1 MFSTFRR
8 RNFWLMVGADAV
20 LSVAAYFAAYLVR
33 FDVRLPHNELHTF
46 LTTVIWILP
55 LKLLSLFFFKLYRG
69 MWRYT
74 GIHDLLN
81 LLKATLASSAAIVFI
96 ILVFHRFEGFSRGVF
111 IIDFLLSVMFLGGY
125 RLGIRLIT
133 SYVRERELTDGNGDA
148 WAPMKRLVIIGAGS
162 AGEKLLREI
171 KDNPRLR
178 YDVVGFVDDNVSKF
192 KMTIHG
198 VPVLGA
204 VSNMGRIV
212 KDLSVDE
219 IIIAVPSASAAEM
232 RRLVSF
238 CTTSSVT
245 FKTVPGIG
253 ELIEGKVSVNAV
265 REVRYEDLLGRKQVE
280 INVNEIGRYL
290 TGRRVLVTGAAG
302 SIGSELCR
310 QIAQFEPSVLILL
323 DRNESGLFDID
334 MELKAAFPHLTITP
348 ALAALQN
355 RSLMQKCL
363 DRTRPQVV
371 FHAAAYKHVPMME
384 LHPWEAVFNNV
395 LATQTLLELC
405 IENNVEECVVV
416 STDKAV
422 RPSNVMGASK
432 RLTELLAQAY
442 SAENNCRFMAVRFGN
457 VIGSV
462 GSVVPLFKKQIA
474 QGGPVTVTHKD
485 MTRYFM
491 TIPEACRLI
500 LQAGAIGKGGEIFVL
515 KMGTPIRIDSLAR
528 DMITLSGFKPDED
541 IHIEYVGL
549 RPGEKLYEE
558 LITDG
563 EHVVPTRHEKV
574 MVLSAQEKVSISTLS
589 GQISDLVQLAAACSI
604 PGIKNQLS
612 RMIDQYTPYAEESPK
627 VSTIP
632 AMLPGERIRPDNR
645 NGQVSTGK
653 PRARILVVDDE
664 KPMADVLAAYL
675 TTAGYSS
682 SAVYSAAE
690 GLHALEQQ
698 QYDLVIADLML
709 SDMSG
714 IDLLEALRER
724 SKKVRVIIM
733 TGYATIESGTEAI
746 RKGADDYIS
755 KPFYFPE
762 LEKVI
767 GRALS
772 RTNRALERTP

>member
-1 MFSTFRR
+1 MSVICPNCKSSHVRRSRPRSVVERTMKRFNRKAYRASTA
-8 RNFWLMVGADAV
+8 G
-20 LSVAAYFAAYLVR
+20 
-33 FDVRLPHNELHTF
+33 
-46 LTTVIWILP
+46 
-55 LKLLSLFFFKLYRG
+55 
-69 MWRYT
+69 
-74 GIHDLLN
+74 
-81 LLKATLASSAAIVFI
+81 
-96 ILVFHRFEGFSRGVF
+96 
-111 IIDFLLSVMFLGGY
+111 
-125 RLGIRLIT
+125 
-133 SYVRERELTDGNGDA
+133 GDA
-148 WAPMKRLVIIGAGS
+148 WAPTKRLVIIGAGS
-162 AGEKLLREI
+162 AGKKLLREI

-178 YDVVGFVDDNVSKF
+178 YDVVGFIDDNMSKF

-204 VSNMGRIV
+204 VSTIGSVV
-212 KDLSVDE
+212 KDFSVDE

-232 RRLVSF
+232 RRVVSF
-238 CTTSSVT
+238 CTTSNVPY
-245 FKTVPGIG
+245 KTVPGIG
-253 ELIEGKVSVNAV
+253 ELIEGKVSVNAI

-280 INVNEIGRYL
+280 IDVNEIGRYL

-310 QIAQFEPSVLILL
+310 QIAQFEPSMLVLL

-334 MELKAAFPHLTITP
+334 MELKAAFPRLTITP

-355 RSLMQKCL
+355 RPLMQK
-363 DRTRPQVV
+363 RFEGARPQVV

-442 SAENNCRFMAVRFGN
+442 SAENHCRFMAVRFGN

-558 LITDG
+558 LITDD
-563 EHVVPTRHEKV
+563 EHAVPTRHEKV
-574 MVLSAQEKVSISTLS
+574 MVLSAQKNVSLSTLS
-589 GQISDLVQLAAACSI
+589 GQISDLVQLAAACNI

-612 RMIDQYTPYAEESPK
+612 RMVDHYTPYAEESPK

-632 AMLPGERIRPDNR
+632 AILPGEPD
-645 NGQVSTGK
+645 K
-653 PRARILVVDDE
+653 
-664 KPMADVLAAYL
+664 
-675 TTAGYSS
+675 AG
-682 SAVYSAAE
+682 
-690 GLHALEQQ
+690 
-698 QYDLVIADLML
+698 
-709 SDMSG
+709 
-714 IDLLEALRER
+714 
-724 SKKVRVIIM
+724 
-733 TGYATIESGTEAI
+733 
-746 RKGADDYIS
+746 
-755 KPFYFPE
+755 
-762 LEKVI
+762 
-767 GRALS
+767 
-772 RTNRALERTP
+772 

>member
-1 MFSTFRR
+1 
-8 RNFWLMVGADAV
+8 V
-20 LSVAAYFAAYLVR
+20 
-33 FDVRLPHNELHTF
+33 
-46 LTTVIWILP
+46 
-55 LKLLSLFFFKLYRG
+55 
-69 MWRYT
+69 
-74 GIHDLLN
+74 
-81 LLKATLASSAAIVFI
+81 
-96 ILVFHRFEGFSRGVF
+96 GFSRGVF
-111 IIDFLLSVMFLGGY
+111 IIDFLLSVMFLGGF
-125 RLGIRLIT
+125 RLGIRLIVP
-133 SYVRERELTDGNGDA
+133 YMRERDLTDSNGDA
-148 WAPMKRLVIIGAGS
+148 WAPTKRLVIIGAGS

-178 YDVVGFVDDNVSKF
+178 YVVVGFVDDNVSKF

-198 VPVLGA
+198 VPVLGT
-204 VSNMGRIV
+204 VSAMGRLV

-219 IIIAVPSASAAEM
+219 IIIAIPSASAAEM
-232 RRLVSF
+232 RRLVGF
-238 CTTSSVT
+238 CTTSNVT

-253 ELIEGKVSVNAV
+253 ELIEGKVSVNAI

-280 INVNEIGRYL
+280 IDVNEIGRYL
-290 TGRRVLVTGAAG
+290 MGRRVLVTGAAG

-310 QIAQFEPSVLILL
+310 QIAQFEPSMLVLL

-334 MELKAAFPHLTITP
+334 MELKAAFPSIAITP
-348 ALAALQN
+348 VLAALQN
-355 RSLMQKCL
+355 RSLMQRYF
-363 DRTRPQVV
+363 DGTRPQVV

-384 LHPWEAVFNNV
+384 LHPWEAVYNNV
-395 LATQTLLELC
+395 LATQTLLQLC
-405 IENNVEECVVV
+405 IENKVEQCVVA

-442 SAENNCRFMAVRFGN
+442 SAENHCRFMAVRFGN

-574 MVLSAQEKVSISTLS
+574 MVLSAQKKVSLSTLS
-589 GQISDLVQLAAACSI
+589 GQISDLVQLAVACSI

-612 RMIDQYTPYAEESPK
+612 RMVDQYTPYAEESPK

-632 AMLPGERIRPDNR
+632 AMLPGEGIRPDNR
-645 NGQVSTGK
+645 KGLVSTGK
-653 PRARILVVDDE
+653 PRARLLVVDDE

-755 KPFYFPE
+755 KPFSFPE

-772 RTNRALERTP
+772 RTNRAWERTL

>member
-1 MFSTFRR
+1 
-8 RNFWLMVGADAV
+8 MVGADAG
-20 LSVAAYFAAYLVR
+20 LSFAAYFAAYLVR
-33 FDVRLPHNELHTF
+33 FDVRFPHNELHAF
-46 LTTVIWILP
+46 LITVIWILP

-81 LLKATLASSAAIVFI
+81 LLKATVASSAATLFI
-96 ILVFHRFEGFSRGVF
+96 ILVFYRFEGFSRGVF
-111 IIDFLLSVMFLGGY
+111 IIDFLLSVMLLGGF
-125 RLGIRLIT
+125 RLGIRLIN
-133 SYVRERELTDGNGDA
+133 SYMRERDLTDRHGDA
-148 WAPMKRLVIIGAGS
+148 WAPTKRLVIIGAGS

-178 YDVVGFVDDNVSKF
+178 YDVVGFVDDNLSKL

-204 VSNMGRIV
+204 VSNINRIV
-212 KDLSVDE
+212 KDLGVDE

-238 CTTSSVT
+238 CNTAGVK

-253 ELIEGKVSVNAV
+253 ELIEGKVSVNAI

-280 INVNEIGRYL
+280 IDVNEIGRYL
-290 TGRRVLVTGAAG
+290 TGRRVLVTGASG

-310 QIAQFEPSVLILL
+310 QIAQFEPSALVLL

-334 MELKAAFPHLTITP
+334 MELKAAFPSVAITP
-348 ALAALQN
+348 VLVALQN
-355 RSLMQKCL
+355 RSLMQRCF
-363 DRTRPQVV
+363 DWAGPQVV

-405 IENNVEECVVV
+405 VENKVEECVLV

-442 SAENNCRFMAVRFGN
+442 AAENNCRFMAVRFGN

-500 LQAGAIGKGGEIFVL
+500 LQAGAIGEGGEIFVL
-515 KMGTPIRIDSLAR
+515 KMGTPVRIDSLAR

-563 EHVVPTRHEKV
+563 ENVVPTRHEKI
-574 MVLSAQEKVSISTLS
+574 MVLSAERKVSLSTLS
-589 GQISDLVQLAAACSI
+589 GQISELVQHAAACSI

-612 RMIDQYTPYAEESPK
+612 RMIDQYTPYVEESPK

-632 AMLPGERIRPDNR
+632 AMLPEERIRPDNSGR
-645 NGQVSTGK
+645 VSTGK
-653 PRARILVVDDE
+653 PTARILVVDDE
-664 KPMADVLAAYL
+664 RPTADVLAAYL
-675 TTAGYSS
+675 NTVGYYS

-714 IDLLEALRER
+714 IELLEAVREQ
-724 SKKVRVIIM
+724 SKKVGVIIM
-733 TGYATIESGTEAI
+733 TGYATIESATEAI
-746 RKGADDYIS
+746 RKGAHDYIS

-762 LEKVI
+762 LERVI

-772 RTNRALERTP
+772 RKNVA

>member
-1 MFSTFRR
+1 MPHI
-8 RNFWLMVGADAV
+8 
-20 LSVAAYFAAYLVR
+20 LVR
-33 FDVRLPHNELHTF
+33 FDGVVPHNELHTF
-46 LTTVIWILP
+46 LTTVVWIVP
-55 LKLLSLFFFKLYRG
+55 LKLIALFFFNLYRG

-74 GIHDLLN
+74 GVHDLLN
-81 LLKATLASSAAIVFI
+81 LIKATVTSSATIVFI
-96 ILVFHRFEGFSRGVF
+96 IPVFYRFEGFSRGVC
-111 IIDFLLSVMFLGGY
+111 IIDFLLSVMFLGGF
-125 RLGIRLIT
+125 RLGIRLFT
-133 SYVRERELTDGNGDA
+133 SYMRERDLTDGNGDA
-148 WAPMKRLVIIGAGS
+148 WAPTKRLVIIGAGS

-204 VSNMGRIV
+204 VSDMGRIV
-212 KDLSVDE
+212 KDLEVDE
-219 IIIAVPSASAAEM
+219 IIIAIPSASATEM

-238 CTTSSVT
+238 CTTSNAT

-253 ELIEGKVSVNAV
+253 ELIEGKVSVNAI
-265 REVRYEDLLGRKQVE
+265 REVRYEDLLGREQVK
-280 INVNEIGRYL
+280 IDINEIGRYL

-310 QIAQFEPSVLILL
+310 QIGQFEPSMLVLL

-348 ALAALQN
+348 VLAALQN

-363 DRTRPQVV
+363 DGVRPQVV

-384 LHPWEAVFNNV
+384 IHPWEAVFNNV

-405 IENNVEECVVV
+405 IKNEVERCVVV

-442 SAENNCRFMAVRFGN
+442 SAENHCCRFMAVRFGN

-515 KMGTPIRIDSLAR
+515 KMGTPVRIDSLAR

-558 LITDG
+558 LITDD
-563 EHVVPTRHEKV
+563 ENVVPTQHEKI
-574 MVLSAQEKVSISTLS
+574 MVLSTHKKISVSKLS
-589 GQISDLVQLAAACSI
+589 GQISDLVQLAAACNI

-612 RMIDQYTPYAEESPK
+612 RMIDEYTPYVEKSAK

-632 AMLPGERIRPDNR
+632 AMLPGERIKPH
-645 NGQVSTGK
+645 NGSGRVSTGK
-653 PRARILVVDDE
+653 PVARILVIDDE
-664 KPMADVLAAYL
+664 KPIADVLAAYL
-675 TTAGYSS
+675 NTVGYSS
-682 SAVYSAAE
+682 SAVYSAAA
-690 GLHALEQQ
+690 GLHALERQ

-709 SDMSG
+709 SDMNG
-714 IDLLEALRER
+714 IDLLEAVREQ

-733 TGYATIESGTEAI
+733 TGYATIDSGTKAI
-746 RKGADDYIS
+746 RKGAHGYIS
-755 KPFYFPE
+755 KPFDFME

-772 RTNRALERTP
+772 RTKVA

>member
-1 MFSTFRR
+1 MFSIVRR

-33 FDVRLPHNELHTF
+33 FDVRLPHNELYTF

-81 LLKATLASSAAIVFI
+81 LLKAIVASSAAILFI
-96 ILVFHRFEGFSRGVF
+96 ILVFYRFEGFSRGVF

-133 SYVRERELTDGNGDA
+133 SYMRERELTDGNGDA
-148 WAPMKRLVIIGAGS
+148 WAQTKRLVIIGAGS

-171 KDNPRLR
+171 RDNPRLR

-204 VSNMGRIV
+204 VSTIGRIV

-238 CTTSSVT
+238 CTTSGVT

-280 INVNEIGRYL
+280 IDVNEIGRYL

-310 QIAQFEPSVLILL
+310 QIAQFEPSMLVLL

-334 MELKAAFPHLTITP
+334 MELKAAFPDLTITP

-355 RSLMQKCL
+355 RSLMQKCFEGA
-363 DRTRPQVV
+363 RPQVV

-442 SAENNCRFMAVRFGN
+442 SAENDCRFMAVRFGN

-558 LITDG
+558 LITDD

-574 MVLSAQEKVSISTLS
+574 MVLSAQKKVSISTLS

-612 RMIDQYTPYAEESPK
+612 RMVDQYTPYAEESPK

-632 AMLPGERIRPDNR
+632 AILPGERIRPDNR
-645 NGQVSTGK
+645 NGQASTGK

-675 TTAGYSS
+675 NNAGYSS

-714 IDLLEALRER
+714 IDLLEAVRER
-724 SKKVRVIIM
+724 SKKVGVIIM

-772 RTNRALERTP
+772 RTNRV